1 MPVPWRNASLLP
13 IQPVRIVLDGRP
25 HFFGREREARSQ
37 PVHGARNIHA
47 NQNAANVED
56 EGAKPCSCHRLFA
69 LCAGSCNGTLII
81 GSTEP
86 MPAPIDPDNRGKDG
100 DDDDYG
106 DDVMNALTNI
116 RNGAA
121 QGESA
126 ENHGADPKNPAKNI
140 ERQITGVRHLR
151 GAGDGWAERPND
163 RNEAG
168 EDDGSSTIF
177 LVEVMG
183 PLKVAS
189 PEEERIFAAVQRGT
203 RRAANPV
210 ADLVTYNGAKHDR
223 QEKPFEWDH
232 AGSGKNSSGHQQGI
246 PRKEKS
252 HKKTGFNEN
261 DRADEGRSAGA
272 N

>member
-1 MPVPWRNASLLP
+1 
-13 IQPVRIVLDGRP
+13 
-25 HFFGREREARSQ
+25 
-37 PVHGARNIHA
+37 
-47 NQNAANVED
+47 
-56 EGAKPCSCHRLFA
+56 
-69 LCAGSCNGTLII
+69 
-81 GSTEP
+81 
-86 MPAPIDPDNRGKDG
+86 
-100 DDDDYG
+100 
-106 DDVMNALTNI
+106 
-116 RNGAA
+116 
-121 QGESA
+121 
-126 ENHGADPKNPAKNI
+126 
-140 ERQITGVRHLR
+140 
-151 GAGDGWAERPND
+151 
-163 RNEAG
+163 
-168 EDDGSSTIF
+168 
-177 LVEVMG
+177 MG